1 MLKINDHF
9 QSVSSGDGT
18 TGNVSSASTIKIRNL
33 AHLLQQLDELGQPIS
48 STNSG
53 DDAMDGDRHLYG
65 ASASGGSHLGGSSSG
80 RSITSAEQR
89 GERSRGS
96 GSGGGGVCPRHSMA
110 PTLSLDSQMVE
121 QDLAYLLAGTGVTGG
136 SEAQAFRSRPSRSS
150 ITSAS
155 RLLGMPPQS
164 LSAVQRFVLI
174 YFIKNVLNIHFLFL

>member
-1 MLKINDHF
+1 MFPFCSGLLKINDHF
-9 QSVSSGDGT
+9 QSVSSGEGA

-48 STNSG
+48 SGNSG

-65 ASASGGSHLGGSSSG
+65 ASGGGGSHLGGSSSG

-89 GERSRGS
+89 GERSRGGPAS
-96 GSGGGGVCPRHSMA
+96 GVCPRHSMA

-121 QDLAYLLAGTGVTGG
+121 QDLAYLLAGTGVAGG

-150 ITSAS
+150 ITSGS
-155 RLLGMPPQS
+155 RVLGMPPQS
-164 LSAVQRFVLI
+164 LSAVQRYTLI
-174 YFIKNVLNIHFLFL
+174 CLPKSD